1 MSETIF
7 RQDYQAPSH
16 LVSTVNLEFDLDVES
31 TSVISTLHVVPNPE
45 AQNQTGE
52 FMLNGEGLTLV
63 SVAVNG
69 EQLDE
74 TQYDL
79 TPEILTLHNI
89 NTEVDLTIVNRFSPA
104 ANTKLQGIYA
114 SGKNLISQCE
124 AEGFRA
130 ITYFPDRPDVL
141 ARYHVTIR
149 ASKEEF
155 PILLSNGNRISER
168 DLEDGRHETVW
179 DDPFA
184 KPCYLFALVAG
195 KFECQRENIKLK
207 DGRIATLEVWV
218 EPQDIDKTA
227 HTMESL
233 KKAIRWDEE
242 RWGLDLDL
250 DHFAIVATND
260 FNFGAMENKGLNI
273 FNARYALANP
283 KVATDQDYASIEA
296 VVGHEYFHNW
306 TGDRVTLRDWFQLT
320 LKEGLT
326 VFRDQEFSAD
336 MLGDESA
343 RAVERIKN
351 VKALRLAQFSED
363 SGPMAHPIRPDSY
376 QAIDNFYTMTV
387 YEKGAEVIRM
397 LQTILGRD
405 GFRRGFDRYIAENDG
420 SAVTCEHFINA
431 VLEGTPVD
439 KELFKRWYSQA
450 GTPRVTV
457 SSSYDA
463 QAHTLT
469 LTCAQSTP
477 PTPGQ
482 PTKDPVLIPF
492 PVALFDRQGRALSLK
507 LEDEPFLTGKTEE
520 LLQLTTNVQTWV
532 FTDVPSQSVLSLNRG
547 FAAPVIVEYD
557 YSDEDLALLAKHD
570 TDAFNRWEAMQ
581 KLMLRE
587 LLAQVNA
594 LLSQEDRAV
603 SPTLFDAFEALITDP
618 DISPAYKA
626 VAMEL
631 PSEKTIGD
639 ALPLIDPWAV
649 HHAREF
655 VRERLGTRTLTKL
668 EDIVNENQT
677 PGDYSPNT
685 QDAGRRSLK
694 NTALYYMV
702 ATANKHAIL
711 LVRDQFLVANNLTDK
726 LAALRLLSGS
736 SSPVKTDLN
745 RETLESW
752 INEPLLLNKWFTIQ
766 ATAPCLPG
774 EIPVV
779 NRVRDLVKS
788 GLFNMKN
795 PNNVYALLSAFF
807 HSNAVEFHRPDGTG
821 YQFWAQMVQQL
832 DAINPNVAARVARS
846 LENWRRY
853 TPDLSSMMFQ
863 TLKFMQSRQD
873 KLSPQVNE
881 IISKALNN
889 PS

>member
-397 LQTILGRD
+397 L
-405 GFRRGFDRYIAENDG
+405 RG
-420 SAVTCEHFINA
+420 
-431 VLEGTPVD
+431 
-439 KELFKRWYSQA
+439 
-450 GTPRVTV
+450 
-457 SSSYDA
+457 
-463 QAHTLT
+463 
-469 LTCAQSTP
+469 
-477 PTPGQ
+477 
-482 PTKDPVLIPF
+482 
-492 PVALFDRQGRALSLK
+492 
-507 LEDEPFLTGKTEE
+507 
-520 LLQLTTNVQTWV
+520 
-532 FTDVPSQSVLSLNRG
+532 
-547 FAAPVIVEYD
+547 
-557 YSDEDLALLAKHD
+557 
-570 TDAFNRWEAMQ
+570 
-581 KLMLRE
+581 
-587 LLAQVNA
+587 
-594 LLSQEDRAV
+594 
-603 SPTLFDAFEALITDP
+603 
-618 DISPAYKA
+618 
-626 VAMEL
+626 
-631 PSEKTIGD
+631 
-639 ALPLIDPWAV
+639 
-649 HHAREF
+649 
-655 VRERLGTRTLTKL
+655 
-668 EDIVNENQT
+668 
-677 PGDYSPNT
+677 
-685 QDAGRRSLK
+685 
-694 NTALYYMV
+694 
-702 ATANKHAIL
+702 
-711 LVRDQFLVANNLTDK
+711 
-726 LAALRLLSGS
+726 
-736 SSPVKTDLN
+736 
-745 RETLESW
+745 
-752 INEPLLLNKWFTIQ
+752 
-766 ATAPCLPG
+766 
-774 EIPVV
+774 
-779 NRVRDLVKS
+779 
-788 GLFNMKN
+788 
-795 PNNVYALLSAFF
+795 
-807 HSNAVEFHRPDGTG
+807 
-821 YQFWAQMVQQL
+821 
-832 DAINPNVAARVARS
+832 
-846 LENWRRY
+846 
-853 TPDLSSMMFQ
+853 
-863 TLKFMQSRQD
+863 
-873 KLSPQVNE
+873 
-881 IISKALNN
+881 
-889 PS
+889 

>member
-387 YEKGAEVIRM
+387 YEK
-397 LQTILGRD
+397 
-405 GFRRGFDRYIAENDG
+405 
-420 SAVTCEHFINA
+420 
-431 VLEGTPVD
+431 
-439 KELFKRWYSQA
+439 ELKS
-450 GTPRVTV
+450 
-457 SSSYDA
+457 
-463 QAHTLT
+463 
-469 LTCAQSTP
+469 
-477 PTPGQ
+477 
-482 PTKDPVLIPF
+482 
-492 PVALFDRQGRALSLK
+492 
-507 LEDEPFLTGKTEE
+507 
-520 LLQLTTNVQTWV
+520 
-532 FTDVPSQSVLSLNRG
+532 
-547 FAAPVIVEYD
+547 FAC
-557 YSDEDLALLAKHD
+557 
-570 TDAFNRWEAMQ
+570 F
-581 KLMLRE
+581 
-587 LLAQVNA
+587 
-594 LLSQEDRAV
+594 
-603 SPTLFDAFEALITDP
+603 
-618 DISPAYKA
+618 
-626 VAMEL
+626 
-631 PSEKTIGD
+631 
-639 ALPLIDPWAV
+639 
-649 HHAREF
+649 
-655 VRERLGTRTLTKL
+655 
-668 EDIVNENQT
+668 
-677 PGDYSPNT
+677 
-685 QDAGRRSLK
+685 RRSLGV
-694 NTALYYMV
+694 MV
-702 ATANKHAIL
+702 SVVVLIVIL
-711 LVRDQFLVANNLTDK
+711 
-726 LAALRLLSGS
+726 
-736 SSPVKTDLN
+736 PKT
-745 RETLESW
+745 
-752 INEPLLLNKWFTIQ
+752 
-766 ATAPCLPG
+766 TAPL
-774 EIPVV
+774 
-779 NRVRDLVKS
+779 
-788 GLFNMKN
+788 
-795 PNNVYALLSAFF
+795 
-807 HSNAVEFHRPDGTG
+807 
-821 YQFWAQMVQQL
+821 
-832 DAINPNVAARVARS
+832 
-846 LENWRRY
+846 
-853 TPDLSSMMFQ
+853 
-863 TLKFMQSRQD
+863 
-873 KLSPQVNE
+873 
-881 IISKALNN
+881 
-889 PS
+889 